1 MKKAGKE
8 PSHSWS
14 NKIWAVMESYDWYS
28 LKGQKNK
35 NIKSATTFLTTI
47 VSPRFKPIL
56 NFVLFTESIILT

>member
-1 MKKAGKE
+1 
-8 PSHSWS
+8 
-14 NKIWAVMESYDWYS
+14 MESYDWYS